1 MIKVDTSNF
10 NRAMNELSRLSG
22 VSFKEVIRS
31 EVAAV
36 IAQTI
41 KNTKR
46 ADKSLIT
53 KVVMSKKTS
62 KGKSRLIKG
71 EDGVVYNM
79 NAVYSGKEKIKAQAA
94 QKARLKE
101 LLARVG
107 LAKQSWLEIATKLN
121 LNLPTKAPGFVS
133 TAKVKGKVIDHPVS
147 GQELPSGKKFSIV
160 ITNADK
166 VMIKAFG
173 KGAFLKA
180 IGGRAGYFYRNQKTG
195 VFKKVDQI
203 AKKYKGLKVIGV

>member
-10 NRAMNELSRLSG
+10 NKAMSELSRLSG
-22 VSFKEVIRS
+22 VSFREVIRS

-41 KNTKR
+41 KNTKK
-46 ADKSLIT
+46 ADKALIT
-53 KVVMSKKTS
+53 KVVMSAKTS

-79 NAVYSGKEKIKAQAA
+79 NALHSGKEKIKALAA

-101 LLARVG
+101 LIARVG

-121 LNLPTKAPGFVS
+121 LNLPTKAPGYVNS
-133 TAKVKGKVIDHPVS
+133 AKVKGKTISHPVS

-180 IGGRAGYFYRNQKTG
+180 IGGRAGYFYRNQKKG
-195 VFKKVDQI
+195 VFKKVDDI
-203 AKKYKGLKVIGV
+203 AKKYRGLKVLGV